1 MYCTCAASWQQ
12 QELWYPDWFALDVL
26 YLASQEKDGQHG
38 KNSTPILWP
47 DLYTLS
53 ETASHESLTGLLVS
67 GCKDTLDWFC
77 VSLQQMYVKV
87 LVIDVPSSL

>member
-1 MYCTCAASWQQ
+1 MGSM
-12 QELWYPDWFALDVL
+12 VR
-26 YLASQEKDGQHG
+26 
-38 KNSTPILWP
+38 ILHP
-47 DLYTLS
+47 FRGLIYTLS

-67 GCKDTLDWFC
+67 GWKDTLDWFC